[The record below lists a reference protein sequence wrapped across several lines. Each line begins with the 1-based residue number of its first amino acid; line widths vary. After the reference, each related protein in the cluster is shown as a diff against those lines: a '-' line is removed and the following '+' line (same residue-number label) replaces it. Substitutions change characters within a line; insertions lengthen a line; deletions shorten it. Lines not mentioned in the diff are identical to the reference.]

1 MDWQRVLMRR
11 AKELASA
18 QGNQKGG
25 GKQSKSQRQKT
36 SPGVRKL
43 TFTEAHELK
52 VLPDSVESLESQKNV
67 LLELTAAADYYKR
80 PQSEQGV
87 DRAKLEELELELERK
102 MMRWEELEGFSS

>member
-1 MDWQRVLMRR
+1 M
-11 AKELASA
+11 
-18 QGNQKGG
+18 
-25 GKQSKSQRQKT
+25 
-36 SPGVRKL
+36 RKL

-87 DRAKLEELELELERK
+87 DRAKLEELERELEHK
-102 MMRWEELEGFSS
+102 MKRWEELEGFSS